1 MKRSGSVVLSGTTT
15 DGGAVSASL
24 AVGVY
29 ESVDLSAAPSNCY
42 LLSKKDTYYR
52 IDALHRGETSETLPT
67 ASVKLIWQTAGKPLQ
82 YVALHDGKIS
92 FLVGANDDGELKE
105 GNALLGAYDA
115 AGELIWSWHVWV
127 TAYDPEKDATVY
139 GDYTVMNRNLGALN
153 NANASAAEI
162 LSSYGMYYQWGR
174 KEPFA
179 GPSTYN
185 AAQGTNAVL
194 YDAAG
199 SRLYLTET
207 KS

>member
-1 MKRSGSVVLSGTTT
+1 MM
-15 DGGAVSASL
+15 D
-24 AVGVY
+24 
-29 ESVDLSAAPSNCY
+29 
-42 LLSKKDTYYR
+42 
-52 IDALHRGETSETLPT
+52 
-67 ASVKLIWQTAGKPLQ
+67 
-82 YVALHDGKIS
+82 
-92 FLVGANDDGELKE
+92 
-105 GNALLGAYDA
+105 
-115 AGELIWSWHVWV
+115 
-127 TAYDPEKDATVY
+127 
-139 GDYTVMNRNLGALN
+139 RNLGALN

-207 KS
+207 KSSAETGTAEYALRNPLCFILGTEESEFDWLYAAHDANR